1 MKEGTILKL
10 SVTLTAICLVA
21 ASALAVSYRL
31 TKPTIDERARAD
43 KLVALRVV
51 LPAAAKFSDRKSGP
65 EIDYYEGRD
74 GSGNLVGYAFSGE
87 AKGYSSNISVMV
99 GVDPEG
105 TITGIK
111 ILDQKET
118 PGLGTQAVDVPASRT
133 FWQALFGRGEK
144 SPPGRPPFQEQF
156 AGKTV
161 ARLRVVRGKT
171 DTEIEALTG
180 ATITSR
186 AVTDAV
192 KTSLQSFLKQQN
204 KNK

>member
-1 MKEGTILKL
+1 MKETTVARLGI
-10 SVTLTAICLVA
+10 TLTVICLVA
-21 ASALAVSYRL
+21 AAALAASYRL
-31 TKPTIDERARAD
+31 TKPTIDERARTD
-43 KLVALRVV
+43 RVKALRIV
-51 LPAAAKFSDRKSGP
+51 LPRAASFSDLVEGE

-74 GSGNLVGYAFSGE
+74 GSGNLIGYALPGE
-87 AKGYSSNISVMV
+87 AKGYSSTISVMV

-105 TITGIK
+105 TVTGIE

-118 PGLGTQAVDVPASRT
+118 PGLGTQAVEVPATRN

-144 SPPGRPPFQEQF
+144 GPPGRPPFQEQF
-156 AGKTV
+156 AGKT
-161 ARLRVVRGKT
+161 ASQLQVVRGKSE
-171 DTEIEALTG
+171 DKIEALTG

-192 KTSLQSFLKQQN
+192 KQSLQAFIKQQ

>member
-10 SVTLTAICLVA
+10 GLTLTAICLA
-21 ASALAVSYRL
+21 AAAALAVSYRM
-31 TKPTIDERARAD
+31 TKPTIDARARAD
-43 KLVALRVV
+43 KLEALRVV
-51 LPAAAKFSDRKSGP
+51 LPAAAKFSDRQSGP

-74 GSGNLVGYAFSGE
+74 GSGNLVGYAFPGE
-87 AKGYSSNISVMV
+87 AKGYSSTISVMV

-111 ILDQKET
+111 ILEQKET

-133 FWQALFGRGEK
+133 FWEALLGRGEK
-144 SPPGRPPFQEQF
+144 GPAGRPPFQEQF
-156 AGKTV
+156 AGKT
-161 ARLRVVRGKT
+161 ASQLQVVRGKSE
-171 DTEIEALTG
+171 DKIEALTG

-192 KTSLQSFLKQQN
+192 KESLQTFLKQQ
-204 KNK
+204 KRI